1 MTTWAATPVG
11 GSPFEGEL
19 DGPAWDGRALLF
31 CNATKNEIWKYDE
44 AKGAA
49 SLVRAQTVRTRGLAF
64 APDGRLYG
72 AQTRARRV
80 VWYRD
85 DGASY
90 YVESAIDGERR
101 NDPLHL
107 AVDRAGRIWSADRWT
122 EESSGGPV
130 GFPALPHRSVLRLD
144 PSGPRDANAVGA
156 WTLRRMTHDTTSPHG
171 VALSPDERA
180 LYVSDDGD
188 ATTPPTLRAYGIASD
203 GSLEKGTVL
212 RRYAAGDGPAGIA
225 AAASGEIVVTAG
237 GPGSPGGP
245 RIEVIAPDG
254 RAVTTSSAVAG
265 APTACAFGG
274 ERLETLFVTTAAGEL
289 LRIAGTGLRG
299 VPREGGST

>member
-1 MTTWAATPVG
+1 MTEWAATPVA

-31 CNATKNEIWKYDE
+31 CNATKNEILRYDE
-44 AKGAA
+44 KGAKV
-49 SLVRAQTVRTRGLAF
+49 VRAQTVRTRGLAF

-72 AQTRARRV
+72 AQTRARRI

-107 AVDRAGRIWSADRWT
+107 VVDRASRIWSTDRWT

-130 GFPALPHRSVLRLD
+130 GYPALPHRSVLRLD
-144 PSGPRDANAVGA
+144 PTGPRDANGAAA
-156 WTLRRMTHDTTSPHG
+156 WTLRRMTHDTTLPHG
-171 VALSPDERA
+171 IALSADERV

-188 ATTPPTLRAYGIASD
+188 ETNRPTLRAYPVDANGELGA
-203 GSLEKGTVL
+203 GRVL

-225 AAASGEIVVTAG
+225 TTASGEIVATAG
-237 GPGSPGGP
+237 APGSAVGP
-245 RIEVIAPDG
+245 RIEIVQPDG
-254 RAVTTSSAVAG
+254 RVDMLSPGFAG

-274 ERLETLFVTTAAGEL
+274 PGLASLFVTTTAGEV
-289 LRIAGTGLRG
+289 LRFEVTGLRG
-299 VPREGGST
+299 YSPR